1 MKATI
6 EVRDR
11 KEADAIRA
19 GLEDPMTRAM
29 VTIIGVLLPLTP
41 RARTRVMSYVTDKLD
56 EDRETAA
63 LTGNGTNPA

>member
-19 GLEDPMTRAM
+19 GLDDPELRAM
-29 VTIIGVLLPLTP
+29 VVVAGLLSQLPDDKTRQRVLNFVVSKLGILT
-41 RARTRVMSYVTDKLD
+41 A
-56 EDRETAA
+56 
-63 LTGNGTNPA
+63 